1 MKKVEIT
8 PNIHAGGGAPLL
20 LIAGPCVIESRKHAF
35 FMAHS
40 IGEIARKLGIPYVFK
55 SSYDKANR
63 TSINSFRGPGPEGGL
78 KILQE
83 IKNGT
88 GFPVLTDVHSPQQ
101 AELAARF
108 VDVIQIPAFL
118 CRQTD
123 LLLAAAGTGLAVNVK
138 KGQFLAPGD
147 IAHAVGKLEQG
158 GCEKIL
164 LTERGTTFGYHN
176 LVVDLR
182 SLVIMRETGYP
193 IVFDATHSVQMPGG
207 AGGASGGD
215 WTMAPHLARGAA
227 GVGIDALFLEVHDNP
242 EQAKSDGPNMIPL
255 DKLEGILKEVTAI
268 DNARR
273 EVGK

>member
-8 PNIHAGGGAPLL
+8 PKIHAGGGSPLL
-20 LIAGPCVIESRKHAF
+20 LIAGPCVIESGEHAL
-35 FMAHS
+35 FMARS
-40 IGEIARKLGIPYVFK
+40 IGEIARKLGVPYVFK

-63 TSINSFRGPGPEGGL
+63 TSISSYRGPGQEEGL

-83 IKNGT
+83 IKKET
-88 GFPVLTDVHSPQQ
+88 GCPVLTDVHSPKE
-101 AELAARF
+101 AELAAPF

-123 LLLAAAGTGLAVNVK
+123 LLLAAAGTGRAVNVK

-147 IAHAVGKLEQG
+147 MVHAVGKLEQG

-176 LVVDLR
+176 LVVDMR

-215 WTMAPHLARGAA
+215 WAMAPHLARAAA
-227 GVGIDALFLEVHDNP
+227 GAGIDALFLEVHDNP
-242 EQAKSDGPNMIPL
+242 GEAKSDGPNMIPL
-255 DKLEGILKEVTAI
+255 EKLEGTLREVIAI